1 MEPSRLV
8 PWTLLIAAV
17 GCGTGPSP
25 SPRTQVEIPWADLWP
40 GLARPGA
47 VVAVDDA
54 AFPVQRPSDEALGAL
69 RRAETAWRA
78 GDDEGFASAGRTV
91 ADDPVAT
98 FWLARM
104 LIRDTLFLRRQ
115 MGDDAAALVGEP
127 AWRRPFDALT
137 ALGAAAVPCVVL
149 DLLRQRSADLRDL
162 GAELLHAMGPAAL
175 PAWERVASVP
185 DPAVRRYVVQALRG
199 WDDPRSGALLDRAR
213 TDSDFGVR
221 AEAYRSLAAQDR
233 DVGPLLRAA
242 IQAEDDPFVRRAI
255 VEGLGAQGGAE
266 NAEAIVDYLE
276 TAIAD
281 RDRDGVE
288 TANLALM
295 AMTGRPEYDSV
306 PGWRQYLRS
315 SNLPR
320 RNEGGRSSR
329 EGI

>member
-78 GDDEGFASAGRTV
+78 RDDEGFASAGRTV

-213 TDSDFGVR
+213 LEQVACAAASTTAQAALGAWQEGGTEHVM
-221 AEAYRSLAAQDR
+221 AYDGACDPSYLGACAKPCSQLRSTCATLARSL
-233 DVGPLLRAA
+233 L
-242 IQAEDDPFVRRAI
+242 
-255 VEGLGAQGGAE
+255 
-266 NAEAIVDYLE
+266 
-276 TAIAD
+276 
-281 RDRDGVE
+281 
-288 TANLALM
+288 
-295 AMTGRPEYDSV
+295 
-306 PGWRQYLRS
+306 
-315 SNLPR
+315 
-320 RNEGGRSSR
+320 
-329 EGI
+329 